1 MAHADV
7 GHYHYIFDVIK
18 IGSRY
23 QVFDIRDNSPV
34 GKSHATRADA
44 EEFRDE
50 VDAEMQL
57 MGAQGHGKGTI
68 EKWLEVEHKASRFK
82 FSPQE
87 AGVGAGETGVAKVS

>member
-1 MAHADV
+1 MGHFHA
-7 GHYHYIFDVIK
+7 IFDVIK
-18 IGSRY
+18 VGSRY

-44 EEFRDE
+44 VEFKQE
-50 VDAEMQL
+50 LNAEMEL
-57 MGAQGHGKGTI
+57 MGAMGHGKSTI

-87 AGVGAGETGVAKVS
+87 AGVGAGETGTAKVS

>member
-1 MAHADV
+1 MHF
-7 GHYHYIFDVIK
+7 HFIFDVIK

-23 QVFDIRDNSPV
+23 QVFDTRDNSPT

-44 EEFRDE
+44 VEFMQE
-50 VDAEMQL
+50 LQSEMDL
-57 MGAQGHGKGTI
+57 MAAQGHGKTTI

-87 AGVGAGETGVAKVS
+87 AGVGAGETNAGKVS